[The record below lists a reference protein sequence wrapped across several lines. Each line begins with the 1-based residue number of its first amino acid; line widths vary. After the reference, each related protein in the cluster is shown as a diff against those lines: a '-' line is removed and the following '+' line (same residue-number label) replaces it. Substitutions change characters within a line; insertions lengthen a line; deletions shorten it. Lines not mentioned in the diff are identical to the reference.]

1 MMKPHFK
8 ASDGCDYNPDIALMI
23 WISVETLVYCIHVHV
38 HVCS

>member
-23 WISVETLVYCIHVHV
+23 WIVYMYMYMYVVEEV
-38 HVCS
+38 S